1 MYYRCDSYNHF
12 YHGYLKN
19 IIFVF
24 REVEITSEVT
34 GHAPSPVLN
43 VGVRQDGVLVG
54 RDETFSLF

>member
-1 MYYRCDSYNHF
+1 LLLNKYYI
-12 YHGYLKN
+12 L
-19 IIFVF
+19 F

-54 RDETFSLF
+54 RDGLLSLF